1 MFWMSMVKNGCGKCG
16 DRILKFIKEKT
27 EERTDGINCLHVDA
41 WSQKSK
47 ADQSFFGWAWSKNGV
62 ASLITGLRCSNAIFL
77 MLVQIQES

>member
-1 MFWMSMVKNGCGKCG
+1 MFWMSMVRNGCGKYG

-47 ADQSFFGWAWSKNGV
+47 ADQSFLGGHGQKTVWPVWSRDSDV
-62 ASLITGLRCSNAIFL
+62 VMRFF
-77 MLVQIQES
+77 